1 MNRIFYFVL
10 ALLLG
15 MSMTSC
21 GGSKSN
27 APSNAE
33 GTEATAEVDEETENA
48 VKAYEDYLV
57 KYEDLMKR
65 SEAGEYIF
73 DDLMTLQE
81 SVIPISEALIK
92 TEFKRNDE
100 QKARVKA
107 VEQKLDEYK
116 QKLMGN

>member
-1 MNRIFYFVL
+1 MKKIFYFVF
-10 ALLLG
+10 ALFLG
-15 MSMTSC
+15 MSLTSC

-27 APSNAE
+27 ASSDGE

-65 SEAGEYIF
+65 SEAGEDIF
-73 DDLMTLQE
+73 DEIMKLQE
-81 SVIPISEALIK
+81 NVVPISEALIK
-92 TEFKRNDE
+92 TEFKRNDD

-107 VEQKLDEYK
+107 VEEKLDEYK